1 MPRQFKTAR
10 KMCQL
15 KLMDAAEKLGV
26 SQPTLSSW
34 ESGRKS
40 PTIESILKMSQLYNV
55 STDFLLGKTLDGC
68 ATLSKETPVEHIPVA
83 NFCVLHGQPVWSDEY
98 GWMLVDA
105 INECFIAPDGLSVPF
120 EKHIQVYYKLDALVE
135 GPAPT
140 TEAIS
145 FSELSEYDRVWVEPI
160 SANFHL
166 RQELRGWYSVMSD
179 WVENSAGNRFLFA
192 TYESKW
198 LAFSEN

>member
-55 STDFLLGKTLDGC
+55 STDFLLGKTMDGC
-68 ATLSKETPVEHIPVA
+68 GTLSKETPVEHIPVT
-83 NFCVLHGQPVWSDEY
+83 NFCILHGQPVWSDEY
-98 GWMLVDA
+98 GWLIVDS
-105 INECFIAPDGLSVPF
+105 INECMIAPDGIKLPF
-120 EKHIQVYYKLDALVE
+120 TSEIKVYYKTNEFTEGDLPRTAALSL
-135 GPAPT
+135 T
-140 TEAIS
+140 
-145 FSELSEYDRVWVEPI
+145 ELSEYDRVWVEPI
-160 SANFHL
+160 SPNAIL
-166 RQELRGWYSVMSD
+166 RQELRGWYTVMSD
-179 WVENSAGNRFLFA
+179 WVENRAGNRFLFD
-192 TYESKW
+192 TYKSKW
-198 LAFSEN
+198 LAFSKI

>member
-55 STDFLLGKTLDGC
+55 STDFLLGKTLDGYG
-68 ATLSKETPVEHIPVA
+68 ALPNETPVEHIPVE
-83 NFCVLHGQPVWSDEY
+83 NFCVLHGMPVWSDEY
-98 GWMLVDA
+98 GWLLVDA
-105 INECFIAPDGLSVPF
+105 INECFIAPDSLSIPF
-120 EKHIQVYYKLDALVE
+120 EKDIQVYYKLDTLVE
-135 GPAPT
+135 GHAPT
-140 TEAIS
+140 TES
-145 FSELSEYDRVWVEPI
+145 LELSKLSEYDRVWVEPI

-166 RQELRGWYSVMSD
+166 RQELRGWYTVMSD
-179 WVENSAGNRFLFA
+179 WVENGAGNRFLFD

-198 LAFSEN
+198 LAFSEK